1 MGAPS
6 LSLAGTDKK
15 LENAAAA
22 AQQPNWDPRW
32 GLEKLKAA
40 PAPYTCHGKREGC
53 AKLGNL
59 QETFKKIATKR
70 KKRKEMRRM
79 ILPGRAGTPSSSQHF
94 GKALLERGWGCGGS
108 TRWHT
113 GCPGTWPP
121 AERGQSRGLGMC
133 PAACKECC
141 SSAGGDNPADE

>member
-1 MGAPS
+1 MGTPS

-40 PAPYTCHGKREGC
+40 PAPYTWHGKREGC

-59 QETFKKIATKR
+59 QETFKKIAIKTR
-70 KKRKEMRRM
+70 EKERNEEDDFAWK
-79 ILPGRAGTPSSSQHF
+79 GRNTQQLTAFWKGPF
-94 GKALLERGWGCGGS
+94 GE
-108 TRWHT
+108 
-113 GCPGTWPP
+113 
-121 AERGQSRGLGMC
+121 GLGLWGEHTV
-133 PAACKECC
+133 AHGVSGHVATR
-141 SSAGGDNPADE
+141 